1 MINNSLHIGKWIY
14 NVLNNNIQDL
24 NIYPVIAAEGTECS
38 YAVYWRTGIQASNTK
53 DGLNGD
59 TLTMSLNIYTQTYEE
74 GLEKITTARK
84 ILSYGGEYEHMKI
97 RNFRIIDGSEDFVNG
112 IFIQSIT
119 FSVTITD

>member
-24 NIYPVIAAEGTECS
+24 NIYPVIATEGTECP
-38 YAVYWRTGIQASNTK
+38 YCVYWRTGIQASNTK
-53 DGLNGD
+53 DGWDGD
-59 TLTMSLNIYTQTYEE
+59 TLTISLNIYTKEYEE
-74 GLEKITTARK
+74 GLEKITTARQ
-84 ILSYGGEYEHMKI
+84 ILSYGGEYENMKI

-112 IFIQSIT
+112 IFIQSIV

>member
-24 NIYPVIAAEGTECS
+24 NVYPVIATEGTECP
-38 YAVYWRTGIQASNTK
+38 YCVYWRTGIQASNTK

-59 TLTMSLNIYTQTYEE
+59 TLTMSLNIYTKDYEE
-74 GLEKITTARK
+74 GLKKITTARQ
-84 ILSYGGEYEHMKI
+84 ILSYGGEYENMKI
-97 RNFRIIDGSEDFVNG
+97 RNFRIFDGSEDFVNG
-112 IFIQSIT
+112 IFIQSIV

>member
-14 NVLNNNIQDL
+14 NVLNENIQDL
-24 NIYPVIAAEGTECS
+24 NIYPVIANEGTECP

-53 DGLNGD
+53 DGWAGD
-59 TLTMSLNIYTQTYEE
+59 TLTMSLNVYTKDYEE
-74 GLEKITTARK
+74 GLEKMTTARK
-84 ILSYGGEYEHMKI
+84 ILSYGGVYENMKI
-97 RNFRIIDGSEDFVNG
+97 KNFRIIDGNEDFVNG